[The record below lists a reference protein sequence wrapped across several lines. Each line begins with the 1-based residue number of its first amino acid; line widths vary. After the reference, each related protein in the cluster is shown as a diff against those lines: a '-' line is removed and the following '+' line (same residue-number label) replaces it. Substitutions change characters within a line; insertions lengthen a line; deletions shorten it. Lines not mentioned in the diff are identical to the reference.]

1 MKKLLVFISAVFL
14 FSSSLFSFEW
24 GGMVNN
30 ESKILFN
37 GEDSIGYVQ
46 SNGANLWLS
55 LPITKDNNWKL
66 NSEISYKFDFG
77 IVPKPI
83 YFNNVVNLPLLKVSG
98 SANVGKNKIDLS
110 FGRFK
115 VSDYTSKIF
124 NATADGLFVDFN
136 SQILELGCYVGYTGL
151 TNRLAEVGFL
161 DNNGALISS
170 DGDFYVFEES
180 YIPAIFTVAFPSLFA
195 NQTVTVQAL
204 ASFDCSNNK
213 NNKYYG
219 TLGIGGPILSS
230 LFYDFKTTFNTCK
243 FNDVAN
249 LTSISFTFFAKKGI
263 GVVLSADYASGS
275 ELCFDNFTTVTSFSV
290 SDIFNIGLSDVF
302 VPSLS
307 FLFTAKNFYA
317 KLDVNG
323 LFTIDDSIETQA
335 LLAKI
340 SSSMNVYSDFQLGFD
355 LNALIPINKSF
366 ATNIIGIV
374 LKGAISF

>member
-1 MKKLLVFISAVFL
+1 M
-14 FSSSLFSFEW
+14 
-24 GGMVNN
+24 
-30 ESKILFN
+30 
-37 GEDSIGYVQ
+37 
-46 SNGANLWLS
+46 S

-83 YFNNVVNLPLLKVSG
+83 YFNNVINLPLLKVSG

-161 DNNGALISS
+161 DNNSALISS

-243 FNDVAN
+243 FNDIAN

-290 SDIFNIGLSDVF
+290 SDIFNIELSDVF

-307 FLFTAKNFYA
+307 LLFTAKNFYA

-335 LLAKI
+335 LIAKI
-340 SSSMNVYSDFQLGFD
+340 SSCMNVYSDFQLGFD
-355 LNALIPINKSF
+355 LNALIPFNKSV
-366 ATNIIGIV
+366 ATNIIGVV